1 MSIIPEEEIKQHGSL
16 NLAPMVDFLFLVVAV
31 FATLAVT
38 RSALYDN
45 DIQLV
50 RVKAQE
56 KAADVPGKQEQ
67 YIIHLSID
75 EQGRYKWITEFNE
88 YWIDGTIGIKQELER
103 QQVLGLLPR
112 EKDKTKVLVHID
124 KQSKWEP
131 IVQLLFAIRETGFE
145 IHPVYD
151 YDEEPSGASSSGK
164 KVTLL
169 QR

>member
-1 MSIIPEEEIKQHGSL
+1 MSLIPDEEIQKSGSI

-50 RVKAQE
+50 KVRTEE
-56 KAADVPGKQEQ
+56 KTSVNADNKQQ
-67 YIIHLSID
+67 YIVHLSID

-88 YWIDGTIGIKQELER
+88 YWIDGVAGIKQELSR
-103 QQVLGLLPR
+103 QQTLGLLPR
-112 EKDKTKVLVHID
+112 EKEKTKVLMHID
-124 KQSKWEP
+124 RQSQWEP
-131 IVQLLFAIRETGFE
+131 IARLIFAIRETGFD

-151 YDEEPSGASSSGK
+151 YDDHS
-164 KVTLL
+164 L
-169 QR
+169 